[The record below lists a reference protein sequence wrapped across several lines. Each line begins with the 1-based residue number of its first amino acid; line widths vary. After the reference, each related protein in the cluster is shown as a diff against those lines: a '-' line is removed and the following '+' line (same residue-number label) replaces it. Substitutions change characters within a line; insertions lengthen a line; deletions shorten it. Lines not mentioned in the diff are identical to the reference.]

1 MADKQRLVSMLI
13 FIRFGKEQYRLFHEF
28 RKTATKTSKIKINMP
43 NAVEKASIHNI
54 HKIQVL
60 ESVKTNKGK
69 RYKV

>member
-1 MADKQRLVSMLI
+1 MSFAQFKL
-13 FIRFGKEQYRLFHEF
+13 
-28 RKTATKTSKIKINMP
+28 KTAAKTSKIKINMP

-54 HKIQVL
+54 NKIQVL